1 MSENII
7 DMNITDFSKKYPTST
22 TSLIILNTAKIGY
35 EDIIETIINDYK
47 KNPFTI
53 NIEIISNIPNI
64 DIKTNEELW
73 EDLIKIETLI
83 FAKVEDYFSN
93 LSLEIIKS
101 FIFIYY
107 NDVFDCF
114 KDYCL
119 KNNNEIDVR
128 TLDKKQFYLKLIS
141 FTIYFNTNIFNDIY
155 EKIKETIIN
164 NQLILI

>member
-35 EDIIETIINDYK
+35 EDIIETIISDYK

-83 FAKVEDYFSN
+83 FAKVEEYFSN

-107 NDVFDCF
+107 NDVFDCL
-114 KDYCL
+114 KDYCH

-128 TLDKKQFYLKLIS
+128 ILDKKQFYLKLIS